1 MNKMKIAIL
10 SSILMFLLTF
20 NAIPSLSAEQG
31 LGDGRISLIQGQAF
45 IQAKEEEGW
54 TEASVNFPVVDGD
67 RIITEREGRVEL
79 QLQNG
84 TYLRVGEISQLDII
98 ALGFDRGKPFIHLNQ
113 LEGRI
118 YVNHRPITGEDSSLY
133 IDLPYGVLSS
143 YVPSRFKV
151 DLTSSEARIF
161 VLEGSVEFKSNG
173 RPIPLT
179 QGKTLIAKEGGFAE
193 VGQLYGRD
201 EWDRWNE
208 ARDRE
213 LLQRQYAQKYLPPEL
228 EPYGYDLEGNGR
240 WVYTPEYQ
248 YVWVPTV
255 VVGWSPFQYGY
266 WAWKSGIYCWVPREP
281 WGWVP
286 FHYGRWVS
294 TPNHGWAWVP
304 PPRQG
309 IIWNPGAVA
318 WNISSSHVSWV
329 PLAPGEIYYGRRD
342 YGPQSVNINQVNI
355 NIQKN
360 VYKNARVKDAVVTV
374 PKDSFYR
381 KNLAKVTQAE
391 NPFLKPVKVSGPPI
405 EKPGFSDGKMIAPRF
420 VKESVGKVQVE
431 KKPPA
436 KDLGKDVSSIER
448 SPKVIEK
455 KGITGNPD
463 KRTIN
468 ESPWNQVEKVEGL
481 KEQTNFPQGNLV
493 KKATPPVLPREK
505 ANPVRNSSRCD
516 SKPSE
521 ALNTTGIILKSNPS
535 AEQRGNIS
543 NGVKG
548 ENKVPDPGEKI
559 SKNAPIV
566 LPVTTKITSE
576 KEPKYSQSSSER
588 NASQTINQD
597 RSGKIKKSSSNKES
611 VGQRNLISL
620 PPKDSAAVKS
630 LNPVAQ
636 SPQRNASANAN
647 QNRIERAGQPNSFTS
662 LPTRQ
667 EGKAS
672 AERASLPEVRSS
684 PAPTTTGQTNPFNRG
699 STGGILGSSPLG
711 SFR

>member
-1 MNKMKIAIL
+1 MNKMKTAIL
-10 SSILMFLLTF
+10 GSVLMFLLSF
-20 NAIPSLSAEQG
+20 NAIPSLSAEPDFG
-31 LGDGRISLIQGQAF
+31 GGRISLIQGQVF
-45 IQAKEEEGW
+45 IQAKDEEGW

-67 RIITEREGRVEL
+67 RIMTEREGRLEL
-79 QLQNG
+79 QFQNG
-84 TYLRVGEISQLDII
+84 TYLRIGEESQVDII
-98 ALGFDRGKPFIHLNQ
+98 ALSSDQGNGFFHLNQ
-113 LEGRI
+113 LEGKI
-118 YVNHRPITGEDSSLY
+118 YVNHHPILGKASSLY
-133 IDLPYGVLSS
+133 VDLFYGVLSS
-143 YVPSRFKV
+143 HVPSRFKIDFV
-151 DLTSSEARIF
+151 SSQVRIS
-161 VLEGSVEFKSNG
+161 VLGGGIEFKRDG
-173 RPIPLT
+173 RPIPVA
-179 QGKTLIAKEGGFAE
+179 QGKMLIVGVSGYAE
-193 VGQLYGRD
+193 VIQLNGRD

-213 LLQRQYAQKYLPPEL
+213 LLQGQYAQKYLPSEL
-228 EPYGYDLEGNGR
+228 EPYGYELEGNGR

-248 YVWVPTV
+248 YVWVPTFV
-255 VVGWSPFQYGY
+255 GGWSPFHYGY
-266 WAWKSGIYCWVPREP
+266 WAWRNGIYCWVPREP

-286 FHYGRWVS
+286 FHYGRWVHTS
-294 TPNHGWAWVP
+294 NHGRAWVP

-360 VYKNARVKDAVVTV
+360 VYSNARVKDAVVTV
-374 PKDSFYR
+374 QKDSFSKR
-381 KNLAKVTQAE
+381 NPVKITQVE
-391 NPFLKPVKVSGPPI
+391 NPFLKATKTSVPPI
-405 EKPGFSDGKMIAPRF
+405 EKPVLVGEKRAPSRF
-420 VKESVGKVQVE
+420 IKEFVGKVQPE
-431 KKPPA
+431 KKPSS
-436 KDLGKDVSSIER
+436 KGLGKDIPSEQKD
-448 SPKVIEK
+448 PKVIEEK
-455 KGITGNPD
+455 RVTESPQ

-468 ESPWNQVEKVEGL
+468 ESPRNQVEKVEGL
-481 KEQTNFPQGNLV
+481 KEQTNSPQGNLV
-493 KKATPPVLPREK
+493 KKETPPVLPREK
-505 ANPVRNSSRCD
+505 ANPVRNSSG
-516 SKPSE
+516 

-566 LPVTTKITSE
+566 LPVTAKITSE

-611 VGQRNLISL
+611 VGQRNLISSS
-620 PPKDSAAVKS
+620 PKDKATVKS

-636 SPQRNASANAN
+636 SPQRKASVNAN
-647 QNRIERAGQPNSFTS
+647 QNWIEKAGQPNSFTS

-672 AERASLPEVRSS
+672 AERASLPEGRSS
-684 PAPTTTGQTNPFNRG
+684 PAPTTKGQTNPFNRG